1 MPNFAIFCENV
12 EIALKWGGN
21 SAALFKVL
29 RPVEGGCVS
38 INRRFFS
45 SKVYAATCIFIRSVL
60 AVDRHLP
67 NYIYLV
73 VNVRM
78 QPHFFFTAL
87 LRLWLELKCYQL
99 PSIK

>member
-60 AVDRHLP
+60 AVDQRSRTREQKITSGRSP
-67 NYIYLV
+67 
-73 VNVRM
+73 
-78 QPHFFFTAL
+78 FT
-87 LRLWLELKCYQL
+87 
-99 PSIK
+99 